1 MITNAISSNYSKSII
16 FLFLG
21 GFMIAIATQKTSLH
35 KYVSYKILSFFPNT
49 PKGILYTLCIT
60 SAFLS

>member
-1 MITNAISSNYSKSII
+1 
-16 FLFLG
+16 
-21 GFMIAIATQKTSLH
+21 MIAIATQKTSLH